1 MNTRTIVRTLFGGV
15 IALLVTIGALTALRW
30 VNDGYRKPP
39 CPVVLH
45 PDNSWDSTNGGIV
58 NVYQCEHPDGILLTV
73 WGTWISEE

>member
-1 MNTRTIVRTLFGGV
+1 MKDITRTILWGLV
-15 IALLVTIGALTALRW
+15 ALIVTIGALVALRW
-30 VNDGYRKPP
+30 FNDGYRLPA

-58 NVYQCEHPDGILLTV
+58 NVYECEHPNGILLTE